1 MLGISITSVGFI
13 ALLITGASGLVMNPG
28 HRRHAANV
36 NLLGERDSVALLPRQ
51 IMAERRST
59 RQKRCVRQH
68 MSSESLT
75 PSPVAGS
82 DAPANVAPAP
92 TPDQTTTSSSEQQVQ
107 PTTTSDVAQPTPD
120 ATPVTSDGSGGDT
133 FSGQLTFYGVGL
145 GACGYTNTDDDMIAA
160 ASMLLYDGFDGYTGA
175 DPNGNPICGKQVQ
188 ITYNSNTIVV
198 TIVDRCVGC
207 AKYDLD
213 LSPKA
218 FSLLASQDL
227 GRLSGATWH
236 FL

>member
-13 ALLITGASGLVMNPG
+13 ALLLTGASGLVMNPG
-28 HRRHAANV
+28 HRRHAANL
-36 NLLGERDSVALLPRQ
+36 NLLGERVSQPVALLPRQ

-59 RQKRCVRQH
+59 RQKRCVRQPT
-68 MSSESLT
+68 SSDPPS
-75 PSPVAGS
+75 PSPVASS

-92 TPDQTTTSSSEQQVQ
+92 TQDQTTTTTTSSSEQQVQ
-107 PTTTSDVAQPTPD
+107 PTPDVTPD
-120 ATPVTSDGSGGDT
+120 TSSGSGGDT
-133 FSGQLTFYGVGL
+133 FSGQLTFYEVAL
-145 GACGYTNTDDDMIAA
+145 GACGYTNSDSDMIAA
-160 ASMLLYDGFDGYTGA
+160 ASMLLFDGFDGYTGA
-175 DPNGNPICGKQVQ
+175 DPNDNPICGKQVQ

-207 AKYDLD
+207 ARDDLD
-213 LSPKA
+213 LSPTA

-227 GRLSGATWH
+227 GRLSGATWY